1 MHACRRPMFMLIK
14 QHLILTFP
22 HTLVLD
28 FFVLIVLILD
38 IFFKQK
44 FFIHTAPCFPVQI
57 HSSEL

>member
-1 MHACRRPMFMLIK
+1 MLIK